1 MIFTNFKK
9 YIPEDPELK
18 ELVEAENILFLRC
31 DQGYDWYDLRSTEF
45 NNDKM
50 KVVFDDQNRIVF
62 WNTDPTLLCPE
73 DLSIA
78 QVDFNIDTFE
88 DIRNKVLDLETLTLK
103 DKEYSR
109 EELMTQASAK
119 IRSLQET
126 AVALITPLQYA
137 KDLEM
142 ATEDELAYL
151 KNLQVYVVKLNRVPL
166 QKDYP
171 YAIDWPTL
179 PTK

>member
-1 MIFTNFKK
+1 
-9 YIPEDPELK
+9 
-18 ELVEAENILFLRC
+18 
-31 DQGYDWYDLRSTEF
+31 
-45 NNDKM
+45 
-50 KVVFDDQNRIVF
+50 
-62 WNTDPTLLCPE
+62 
-73 DLSIA
+73 
-78 QVDFNIDTFE
+78 
-88 DIRNKVLDLETLTLK
+88 
-103 DKEYSR
+103 
-109 EELMTQASAK
+109 MTQASEK

-171 YAIDWPTL
+171 YTIDWPTL
-179 PTK
+179 PTE